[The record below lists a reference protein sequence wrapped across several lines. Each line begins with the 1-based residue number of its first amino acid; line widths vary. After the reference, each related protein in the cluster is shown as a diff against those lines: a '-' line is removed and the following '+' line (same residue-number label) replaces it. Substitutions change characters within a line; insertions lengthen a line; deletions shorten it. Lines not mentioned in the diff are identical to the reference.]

1 MNAAILVI
9 GYGNTL
15 RRDDGLGPRIAAEL
29 AVLNWPGVKALV
41 VPQLLPELA
50 EALAACQLAIFVDA
64 RCDAPAT
71 PITVQALAPAADAWQ
86 PHGSNPAAL
95 LALARDAFGRAA
107 PAYWLTVAG
116 HDFGWGEGLSPEAE
130 RWVPEAVRAIA
141 ALVNKCAA
149 TARPSAGQVSG

>member
-1 MNAAILVI
+1 MSAAVLVI

-15 RRDDGLGPRIAAEL
+15 RRDDALGPRIAAEI
-29 AVLNWPGVKALV
+29 AAQNWPGVEALA

-50 EALAACQLAIFVDA
+50 EALAALQLAIFVDA
-64 RCDAPAT
+64 RCDAPT
-71 PITVQALAPAADAWQ
+71 RPITVQALSPAADAWQ
-86 PHGSNPAAL
+86 PHGSDPAAL

-130 RWVPEAVRAIA
+130 RWVPEAVRAIED
-141 ALVNKCAA
+141 LISKCAA
-149 TARPSAGQVSG
+149 TARPSAGRVSG